1 MGHGFIRAAAV
12 TAAVVLGATGCS
24 GSSSPSGSS
33 TSSSTTEGTA
43 TTTTTTPV
51 RNTTT
56 DDGAPVV
63 ETTFSTEQGQPYAE
77 PPVLQAKDGV
87 LETTF
92 DVATDSFE
100 VGGTKV
106 QGMGYAGQLLGPTLL
121 VAPGDTIK
129 IDLKNGLAEETNF
142 HTHGLHVSPQG
153 ISDNV
158 LRVMEPESDNSVVIE
173 LPMDVAPGTYWYHAH
188 LHGLTEPQ
196 VFSGLAGALVV
207 DGLTERLP
215 ADLQDVP
222 EHLVALKDLQL
233 DSSGAIETENIDSNA
248 PTTRTVNGLVNPVL
262 DAQPG
267 GTQLLRLA
275 NLSADIW
282 YRLKMDGTSFTILAE
297 DANPVSTVTQADELV
312 LPPGKRFDVL
322 VRWDD
327 PGRYRLRT
335 LKYETGSAGDS
346 YPERVLATVVVAGD
360 AVAPVAMPTSMG
372 PAPDL
377 ADAPIAQHREVVF
390 SEDPKTN
397 AFLINGQVFNMDDVM
412 YTMKLDTVEEWTIR
426 NTSDEEHPF
435 HIHVNDFQV
444 MSVNGKA
451 QPGDGLQD
459 IVALPPKGEVVIR
472 MRLTDF
478 VGKYVFH
485 CHILNHEDNGM
496 MAVVEVTED
505 GKPSAPTPAGSSTST
520 SMPHHS

>member
-1 MGHGFIRAAAV
+1 MSWKRVGAGVVAALLLIG
-12 TAAVVLGATGCS
+12 AAGC
-24 GSSSPSGSS
+24 GSESKSDGSK
-33 TSSSTTEGTA
+33 A
-43 TTTTTTPV
+43 TTTTTRPV
-51 RNTTT
+51 DNSTT
-56 DDGAPVV
+56 DEGEPVV
-63 ETTFSTEQGQPYAE
+63 QTTFSTKQGQPFTE
-77 PPVLQAKDGV
+77 PPVIRAENGV
-87 LETTF
+87 LETSF

-100 VGGTKV
+100 VGGTQVK
-106 QGMGYAGQLLGPTLL
+106 GIGYAGQLLGPTLL
-121 VAPGDTIK
+121 VSPGDTIK
-129 IDLKNGLAEETNF
+129 IDLKNALGEETNF
-142 HTHGLHVSPQG
+142 HTHGLHVSPEG

-158 LRVMEPESDNSVVIE
+158 LRVMDPDSDNKIE
-173 LPMDVAPGTYWYHAH
+173 IALPLDVAPGTYWYHAH

-196 VFSGLAGALVV
+196 VFSGLAGALIVN
-207 DGLTERLP
+207 GLTERLP

-233 DSSGAIETENIDSNA
+233 DASNTIPTENIDSNA

-262 DAQPG
+262 TAQPG
-267 GTQLLRLA
+267 GTQMLRLA

-297 DANPVSTVTQADELV
+297 DANPVGTVTQADELL

-322 VRWDD
+322 VRWNE

-335 LKYETGSAGDS
+335 LQYSTGPAGDD
-346 YPERVLATVVVAGD
+346 YPERVVATVNVAGD
-360 AVAPVAMPTSMG
+360 TIAPVAMPTTMG
-372 PAPDL
+372 PLPDL
-377 ADAPIAQHREVVF
+377 ADAPIAEHREVVF
-390 SEDPKTN
+390 SEDPKAGT
-397 AFLINGQVFNMDDVM
+397 FLINGHVFDMNEVM
-412 YTMKLDTVEEWTIR
+412 YTMKLNTVEEWTIR

-444 MSVNGKA
+444 MSVNGKP
-451 QPGDGLQD
+451 QPGYGLQD
-459 IVALPPKGEVVIR
+459 IVPLPSKGEVVIR

-505 GKPSAPTPAGSSTST
+505 GKPSAPEPASTGSTTTHES
-520 SMPHHS
+520 HHS

>member
-1 MGHGFIRAAAV
+1 MGWNGARAGALVALLV
-12 TAAVVLGATGCS
+12 AGTAGCS
-24 GSSSPSGSS
+24 GSAS
-33 TSSSTTEGTA
+33 TSTTTSGGGA
-43 TTTTTTPV
+43 TTTTAV

-56 DDGAPVV
+56 DAAAPVV
-63 ETTFSTEQGQPYAE
+63 KTTFSTTQGQPLAE
-77 PPVLQAKDGV
+77 PPVLRSEDGV
-87 LETTF
+87 LETSF

-106 QGMGYAGQLLGPTLL
+106 KGIGYAGGLLGPTL
-121 VAPGDTIK
+121 VVSPGDTIR
-129 IDLKNGLAEETNF
+129 IDLQNGLDEETNF
-142 HTHGLHVSPQG
+142 HTHGLHVSPEG

-158 LRVMEPESDNSVVIE
+158 LRVMEPDSDNAVEID
-173 LPMDVAPGTYWYHAH
+173 LPLDVAPGTYWYHAH

-207 DGLTERLP
+207 NGLTERLP

-222 EHLVALKDLQL
+222 EHLIALKDLQL
-233 DSSGAIETENIDSNA
+233 DSSGAIPTENIDSNA
-248 PTTRTVNGLVNPVL
+248 PTTRTVNGQVNPVL
-262 DAQPG
+262 TAQPG
-267 GTQLLRLA
+267 ATHLLRLA

-282 YRLKMDGTSFTILAE
+282 YRLKMDGTSFTVLAE
-297 DANPVSTVTQADELV
+297 DANPVSVVTQADELV

-322 VRWDD
+322 VRWND

-335 LKYETGSAGDS
+335 LKYDTGPAGDQ
-346 YPERVLATVVVAGD
+346 YPERVLATVAVAGD
-360 AVAPVAMPTSMG
+360 AVAPVALPTTMG

-377 ADAPIAQHREVVF
+377 AGAPIAQRREVVF
-390 SEDPKTN
+390 SEDPKAGT
-397 AFLINGQVFNMDDVM
+397 FLINGQQFDMNDVM

-426 NTSDEEHPF
+426 NTSNEDHPF

-444 MSVNGKA
+444 MSVNGAA
-451 QPGDGLQD
+451 QPGYGLQD
-459 IVALPPKGEVVIR
+459 IVKLPAKGEVVIR

-496 MAVVEVTED
+496 MAVVEVTAD
-505 GKPSAPTPAGSSTST
+505 GKPSAPATTTST
-520 SMPHHS
+520 DPMHHS